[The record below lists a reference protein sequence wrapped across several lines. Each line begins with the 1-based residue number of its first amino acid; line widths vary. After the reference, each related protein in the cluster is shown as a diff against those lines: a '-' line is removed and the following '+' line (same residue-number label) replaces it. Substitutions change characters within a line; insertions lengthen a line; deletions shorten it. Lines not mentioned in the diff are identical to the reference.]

1 MNIPRVSSAA
11 TKKKSLLHYS
21 PIYIFV
27 FCLIAAGVHGQ
38 SLAREV
44 ENANAGA
51 SEKNETSDPLGRST
65 PDGTVLGFLD
75 AARNGRYK
83 EASEYLQLSQEAQ
96 AANRERIAQQ
106 LYKLM
111 ESAFVERMGVIS
123 GHLEGSRQIGVPR
136 DRERIGVFRIN
147 GNDTNVDLVHV
158 PDPAAGQIWLF
169 SSDVVADV
177 PGLFAQA
184 EADGAELGSS
194 RFPAIRRI
202 FDSSSSTSLA
212 ALILLVPVSLALAW
226 VVVFALRSIAR
237 ISKRWRKNEI
247 TKDVVRASSAPAMV
261 ILAVVFHHLGVY
273 LLGAPVV
280 TRLHYQKI
288 TSIILVAAVAWLV
301 FRLINGWSERARVQ
315 ALDGSG
321 YRSGSIILLGQRIFK
336 VLAVIVA
343 GLVVLSI
350 LGFEITTALAGLGIG
365 SIAIAFA
372 AQKTLENLLGG
383 ISILSDEVI
392 RIGEVCQIG
401 DRQGT
406 VEDISLRSTRIRTLE
421 RTELSVP
428 NGELANMNVENI
440 SRRDKS
446 LFSTKIGLQYG
457 ASPDQ
462 LRALLA
468 EIRSLLREHPNVG
481 SDVLRVRL
489 VSFEETRLDVVVE
502 CHILTAKLD
511 EFMAIREHLLL
522 RIMELVAEAGIQL
535 ALPGRL
541 LYMPEGREQDAL
553 TESPNE
559 NPQLRYRRTS

>member
-1 MNIPRVSSAA
+1 MNISRVSS
-11 TKKKSLLHYS
+11 TVIKKNLLRHS
-21 PIYIFV
+21 PIYVFV
-27 FCLIAAGVHGQ
+27 FWLIAAAMHGQ
-38 SLAREV
+38 SLAHEV

-51 SEKNETSDPLGRST
+51 SEKDEISDPLGRST

-83 EASEYLQLSQEAQ
+83 DASQYLQLPQEAR
-96 AANRERIAQQ
+96 ATNGERIAQQ

-136 DRERIGVFRIN
+136 DRERIGAFRIN

-158 PDPAAGQIWLF
+158 PDPTAGQIWLF
-169 SSDVVADV
+169 SSAVVANV
-177 PGLFAQA
+177 PHLFAQA

-194 RFPAIRRI
+194 RFPAVSRI
-202 FDSSSSTSLA
+202 FDSSLRSLI
-212 ALILLVPVSLALAW
+212 ALILLVPISLALAW
-226 VVVFALRSIAR
+226 VVVFTLRSIAR
-237 ISKRWRKNEI
+237 ISKRWRKNGI
-247 TKDVVRASSAPAMV
+247 TKDVLRASTAPATL

-273 LLGAPVV
+273 LLGAPIV

-321 YRSGSIILLGQRIFK
+321 YRSGSIVLLGQRIFK

-428 NGELANMNVENI
+428 NGQLANMNVENI

-446 LFSTKIGLQYG
+446 LFHTKIGLQYG
-457 ASPDQ
+457 ASPAQ

-481 SDVLRVRL
+481 SDVLRVGL

-502 CHILTAKLD
+502 CHILTSKLD

-522 RIMELVAEAGIQL
+522 RIMELVADAGIQL

-541 LYMPEGREQDAL
+541 LYMPEGKEQDAL
-553 TESPNE
+553 AESQKE
-559 NPQLRYRRTS
+559 NPPLRYRRTS